1 MKRRTFGILSL
12 IAGFC
17 FVVYFTSC
25 KHDPI
30 IPTNPAMSFK
40 TDVQPIIISNCT
52 TSGCHGG
59 SNSGHH
65 GEGDAFPLLTYQD
78 VMSRTTAY
86 DANNSRIYTSLS
98 GNGEGRMPPNGQ
110 LSDRQTMI
118 IYLWIMQGAKDN

>member
-1 MKRRTFGILSL
+1 MNRRIFNILSL
-12 IAGFC
+12 IIGVF
-17 FVVYFTSC
+17 FVIGYASC

-52 TSGCHGG
+52 TSGCHGS
-59 SNSGHH
+59 SNSGNH
-65 GEGDAFPLLTYQD
+65 GDGEAFSLLTYQD

-86 DANNSRIYTSLS
+86 DANNSRIYSSLS
-98 GNGEGRMPPNGQ
+98 GNGGGQMPPSYQ
-110 LSDRQTMI
+110 LSDRQTMT